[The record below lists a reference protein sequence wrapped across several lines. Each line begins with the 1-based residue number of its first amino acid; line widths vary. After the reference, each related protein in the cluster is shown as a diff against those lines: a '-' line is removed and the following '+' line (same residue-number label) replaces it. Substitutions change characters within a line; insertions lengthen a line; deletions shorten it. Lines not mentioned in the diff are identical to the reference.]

1 LTKRWDYLPMSAVGR
16 CRYRERKKKKNIL
29 RSRLL
34 WTTFCSRRFQA
45 RLSPGVNE
53 NGKENEWKVLT
64 SRAAR
69 PKAKFLLPV
78 VSVWL
83 TSDTLSTQRR
93 VCRSVISVYLRW
105 QVWKGTQLSRSAR
118 QELSVLSRRHTGCFH
133 VSVEADREIIFQR
146 EVRWN
151 LTPWVKKT
159 TKRPHSNSLLL
170 QKRRNRA
177 TVT

>member
-1 LTKRWDYLPMSAVGR
+1 MTTCP
-16 CRYRERKKKKNIL
+16 CRLLADAGIEKERKRKIFCEVVCFEQ
-29 RSRLL
+29 RSVPPGAL
-34 WTTFCSRRFQA
+34 A

-53 NGKENEWKVLT
+53 NSKEKEWKVLT

-133 VSVEADREIIFQR
+133 VSGEAEREIIFQR

-170 QKRRNRA
+170 QKRRNRE
-177 TVT
+177 TVM